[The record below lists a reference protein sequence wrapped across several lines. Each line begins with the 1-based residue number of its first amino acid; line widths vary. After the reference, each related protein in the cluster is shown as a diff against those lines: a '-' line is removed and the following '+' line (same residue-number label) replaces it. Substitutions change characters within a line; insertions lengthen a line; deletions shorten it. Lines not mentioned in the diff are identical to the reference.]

1 MKSREELL
9 EEHRT
14 IGKELDDLDH
24 QHDAIRKEWARAGF
38 WRFHTRSRL
47 MDEANKIID
56 RTRELGARAA
66 SIHMTIHTMDSE
78 KRRKQVRA

>member
-14 IGKELDDLDH
+14 IGKKLDDLDR
-24 QHDAIRKEWARAGF
+24 QHEAVRKEWARAGF

-66 SIHMTIHTMDSE
+66 SIHTTIHMMDSE
-78 KRRKQVRA
+78 KRRKQARA